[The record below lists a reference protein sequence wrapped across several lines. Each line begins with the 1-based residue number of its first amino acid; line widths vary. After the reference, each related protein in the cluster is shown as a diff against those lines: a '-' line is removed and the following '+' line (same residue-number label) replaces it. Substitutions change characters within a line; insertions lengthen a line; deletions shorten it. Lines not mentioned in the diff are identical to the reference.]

1 MIAGMAM
8 LKIHNNELA
17 ENTIALKDELI
28 PLIIS
33 HFSNIIILIEPL
45 TAISVMVIK
54 GTTIIMRYVNE
65 IGIIVLKYERGT
77 LKAHINNTNWK
88 E

>member
-1 MIAGMAM
+1 M

-17 ENTIALKDELI
+17 ENIIALNDEFI
-28 PLIIS
+28 PFIIS
-33 HFSNIIILIEPL
+33 HFSNIIILIDPL

-54 GTTIIMRYVNE
+54 GTIIIMRYVNE
-65 IGIIVLKYERGT
+65 IGIIAFKYERGT
-77 LKAHINNTNWK
+77 LNAQISNTNWN